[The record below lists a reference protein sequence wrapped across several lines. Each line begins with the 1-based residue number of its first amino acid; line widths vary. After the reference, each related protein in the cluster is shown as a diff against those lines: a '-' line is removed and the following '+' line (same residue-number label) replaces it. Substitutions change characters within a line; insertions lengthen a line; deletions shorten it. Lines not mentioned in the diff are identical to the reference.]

1 MKCMN
6 GWNLLQVKNKDTSDV
21 IDVVLL
27 SLLYILRI
35 WKGIP
40 HSGDS
45 QKYFLKKATKTILI
59 LETCHYLLFNFKH
72 VYFCYVATQ
81 LLPWNI
87 FWNSLLGVFSY
98 WIIRKWPKFG
108 PPPFPLARS
117 FSIFGIPHPPPQ
129 TFKALFQIFP
139 TTAASTTPQKFSSF
153 CDFIVFEPPVVISPC
168 KFHKKCS
175 AEFSSCSTQHK
186 WY

>member
-1 MKCMN
+1 MKTPECMKCMKCMN
-6 GWNLLQVKNKDTSDV
+6 AWNLLQVKNKDTSA
-21 IDVVLL
+21 
-27 SLLYILRI
+27 SLTLFCCLCCIFWEFEQVFPILGTLKNI
-35 WKGIP
+35 FWK
-40 HSGDS
+40 
-45 QKYFLKKATKTILI
+45 KKTKTILI

-117 FSIFGIPHPPPQ
+117 CSIFGIPHPPPSN
-129 TFKALFQIFP
+129 F
-139 TTAASTTPQKFSSF
+139 
-153 CDFIVFEPPVVISPC
+153 
-168 KFHKKCS
+168 
-175 AEFSSCSTQHK
+175 
-186 WY
+186 